1 MKSTHKVERFDYSKY
16 ESNPSWDSDSLKEYE
31 FWGLHP
37 KAGRI
42 HIDTK
47 RYAKACEMIGI
58 KDFMPEGMFANRST
72 PYFIPAKQHKY
83 DYVIN
88 IFNDLINDF
97 QRDWESEYKPIFK
110 MIKTPKEEYENS
122 RLSQLAY
129 TSNVDDLEDIEFN
142 SLMASI
148 RRENKYRHVV
158 QSLYCQFINKLAIET
173 DRIMLIAMCKL
184 GYKGTDYNFNSFVKF
199 SDGLARNRK
208 GIKINQLEK
217 YNAYNM
223 LHKINNF
230 LKHNTISSYLDLK
243 KYYPDNVASKENGTA
258 NIEYENG
265 MFAGDWIIIKDGY
278 IDDLLKKLRK
288 FFKSYC
294 EEIVKENVEDAK
306 WNYDDYFINAFN
318 EMKYPANYFGV

>member
-16 ESNPSWDSDSLKEYE
+16 ESNSYYGSDYLKEYE

-37 KAGRI
+37 KSGRI

-58 KDFMPEGMFANRST
+58 EDFMPKGMFANRST

-97 QRDWESEYKPIFK
+97 QRDWEFEYKPIFK

-208 GIKINQLEK
+208 GIKMI
-217 YNAYNM
+217 
-223 LHKINNF
+223 
-230 LKHNTISSYLDLK
+230 
-243 KYYPDNVASKENGTA
+243 
-258 NIEYENG
+258 
-265 MFAGDWIIIKDGY
+265 
-278 IDDLLKKLRK
+278 
-288 FFKSYC
+288 
-294 EEIVKENVEDAK
+294 
-306 WNYDDYFINAFN
+306 
-318 EMKYPANYFGV
+318 